1 MSGLPVLVEGAALPV
16 LVVGA
21 GPVAVRKTHT
31 LIASGATVRVVARAA
46 TPEMRALAE
55 AGHVALQERPYE
67 SQDIGDAVLVVAAT
81 NDRATNAAVADDA
94 RRLHRLVN
102 VADAP
107 ETGTFA
113 NMATH
118 RAGHL
123 VVGVSAGGVP
133 GAAAR
138 IRDAI
143 AARFDNRYAAALELL
158 GALRRSHLARGDGGT
173 WRALSSSAMDERFC
187 DSVEQGTLDDRVSTW
202 R

>member
-1 MSGLPVLVEGAALPV
+1 MSGVPLLIEAAALPA
-16 LVVGA
+16 LVVGG
-21 GPVAVRKTHT
+21 GPVAVRKAST
-31 LIASGATVRVVARAA
+31 LAAAGAMVRVVARDASA
-46 TPEMRALAE
+46 EMRALAE
-55 AGHVALQERPYE
+55 AGRVVLDERSYDAA
-67 SQDIGDAVLVVAAT
+67 DISDAVLIVAAT

-107 ETGTFA
+107 ESGTFA

-143 AARFDNRYAAALELL
+143 AARFDSRYAAALELL
-158 GALRRSHLARGDGGT
+158 GALRRSHLARGDGDT
-173 WRALSSSAMDERFC
+173 WRALSSSAVDEQFC
-187 DSVEQGTLDDRVSTW
+187 DSVEQGTLDGRVSTW

>member
-1 MSGLPVLVEGAALPV
+1 VSGVPLLVEGAALPV
-16 LVVGA
+16 LVVGGGA
-21 GPVAVRKTHT
+21 VAVRKAGT
-31 LIASGATVRVVARAA
+31 LAASGALVRVVARSA
-46 TPEMRALAE
+46 TPEMRALAD
-55 AGHVALQERPYE
+55 AGRVTLDERAYE
-67 SQDIGDAVLVVAAT
+67 TRDIGDAVLVVAAT
-81 NDRATNAAVADDA
+81 DDRATNAAVAEDA

-118 RAGHL
+118 RSGHL
-123 VVGVSAGGVP
+123 IVGVSAGGVP

-143 AARFDNRYAAALELL
+143 AARFDSRYAAALELL
-158 GALRRSHLARGDGGT
+158 GALRRSHLARGDGGS
-173 WRALSSSAMDERFC
+173 WRALASSTVDERFC
-187 DSVEQGTLDDRVSTW
+187 ESVEQGTLDDRVATW

>member
-1 MSGLPVLVEGAALPV
+1 M
-16 LVVGA
+16 
-21 GPVAVRKTHT
+21 RKAST
-31 LIASGATVRVVARAA
+31 LAASGARVRVIAREA

-55 AGHVALQERPYE
+55 ADKVVLDERPYDAA
-67 SQDIGDAVLVVAAT
+67 DIGDAVLVVAAT
-81 NDRATNAAVADDA
+81 NDRATNATVADDA

-143 AARFDNRYAAALELL
+143 AARFDSRYAAALDLL
-158 GALRRSHLARGDGGT
+158 GALRRRHLARGEGGT
-173 WRALSSSAMDERFC
+173 WRALSSTAMDEQFC
-187 DSVEQGTLDDRVSTW
+187 ESVEQGTLDDRVATW

>member
-1 MSGLPVLVEGAALPV
+1 VSGFPLLVEGAALPV
-16 LVVGA
+16 LVVGG
-21 GPVAVRKTHT
+21 GPVAVRKANA
-31 LIASGATVRVVARAA
+31 LAASGAKVRVVARAA
-46 TPEMRALAE
+46 TPEMRALAD
-55 AGHVALQERPYE
+55 AGHVVLDERSYE

-102 VADAP
+102 VAAAP

-143 AARFDNRYAAALELL
+143 AARFDSRYAAALELL

>member
-1 MSGLPVLVEGAALPV
+1 VSGVPLLVEGAALPV
-16 LVVGA
+16 LVVGG
-21 GPVAVRKTHT
+21 GPVALRKAST
-31 LIASGATVRVVARAA
+31 LAASGAVVRVIARSA
-46 TPEMRALAE
+46 TPEMRALAD
-55 AGHVALQERPYE
+55 AGRVVLDERAYE
-67 SQDIGDAVLVVAAT
+67 TADVGDAVLVVAAT
-81 NDRATNAAVADDA
+81 NDRATNAAVAADA

-143 AARFDNRYAAALELL
+143 AARFDSRYAAALELL
-158 GALRRSHLARGDGGT
+158 GALRRSHLARGEGSN
-173 WRALSSSAMDERFC
+173 WRALSSKAVDERFC

>member
-1 MSGLPVLVEGAALPV
+1 
-16 LVVGA
+16 
-21 GPVAVRKTHT
+21 
-31 LIASGATVRVVARAA
+31 
-46 TPEMRALAE
+46 MRALAD
-55 AGHVALQERPYE
+55 AGRVVLEERAYE
-67 SQDIGDAVLVVAAT
+67 RADIADAVLVVTAT
-81 NDRATNAAVADDA
+81 NDRATNAMVADDA

-113 NMATH
+113 SMATH
-118 RAGHL
+118 RSGHL

-143 AARFDNRYAAALELL
+143 AKRFDRRYAAALELL
-158 GALRRSHLARGDGGT
+158 GALRRSHLARGDAGG
-173 WRALSSSAMDERFC
+173 WRALSSRAVGEEFC
-187 DSVEQGTLDDRVSTW
+187 DSVEQGTLDDRVATW

>member
-1 MSGLPVLVEGAALPV
+1 M
-16 LVVGA
+16 
-21 GPVAVRKTHT
+21 AVRKASM
-31 LIASGATVRVVARAA
+31 LAASGARVRVVALSANA
-46 TPEMRALAE
+46 EMRALADADRVLLDERAYE
-55 AGHVALQERPYE
+55 AA
-67 SQDIGDAVLVVAAT
+67 DIGDAVLVVAAT
-81 NDRATNAAVADDA
+81 NDRATNAAVAADA

-113 NMATH
+113 TMATH

-143 AARFDNRYAAALELL
+143 ALRFDSRYAAALELL
-158 GALRRSHLARGDGGT
+158 GALRRSHLARGDGGA
-173 WRALSSSAMDERFC
+173 WRALSSSAVDEQFC
-187 DSVEQGTLDDRVSTW
+187 DTVEQGTLDDRVSTW

>member
-1 MSGLPVLVEGAALPV
+1 VSGLPLLVEGAALPA
-16 LVVGA
+16 LVVGGGA
-21 GPVAVRKTHT
+21 VAVRKAST
-31 LIASGATVRVVARAA
+31 LASSGASVRVIALSAS
-46 TPEMRALAE
+46 PEMRALADAGRVTLEERGYE
-55 AGHVALQERPYE
+55 ATDV
-67 SQDIGDAVLVVAAT
+67 GDAVLVVAAT
-81 NDRATNAAVADDA
+81 SDRATNEAVAADA

-143 AARFDNRYAAALELL
+143 AHRFDLRYAAALELL
-158 GALRRSHLARGDGGT
+158 GALRRSHLARGDGES
-173 WRALSSSAMDERFC
+173 WRALSRTAIDDTFC
-187 DSVEQGTLDDRVSTW
+187 DAVEQGTLDDRVATW

>member
-1 MSGLPVLVEGAALPV
+1 VSGIPLLVEGAALPV
-16 LVVGA
+16 LVVGG
-21 GPVAVRKTHT
+21 GPVAVRKAST
-31 LIASGATVRVVARAA
+31 LAASGAAVRVIALSA
-46 TPEMRALAE
+46 TTPMRALAD
-55 AGHVALQERPYE
+55 AGRVALEERSYE
-67 SQDIGDAVLVVAAT
+67 MRDIGDAVLVVAAT

-107 ETGTFA
+107 DTGTFA

-143 AARFDNRYAAALELL
+143 AARFDSRYAAALELL

-173 WRALSSSAMDERFC
+173 WRALSSSAVDEQFC
-187 DSVEQGTLDDRVSTW
+187 DSVEQGTLDDRVATW

>member
-1 MSGLPVLVEGAALPV
+1 MSGVPLLVEVAALPV
-16 LVVGA
+16 LVVGG
-21 GPVAVRKTHT
+21 GPVAVRKAST
-31 LIASGATVRVVARAA
+31 LAASGALVRVVARAA
-46 TPEMRALAE
+46 TAEMRALAD
-55 AGHVALQERPYE
+55 AGRVVLEERAYE
-67 SQDIGDAVLVVAAT
+67 RADIADAVLVVAAT
-81 NDRATNAAVADDA
+81 NDRATNAMVSDDA

-113 NMATH
+113 SMATH
-118 RAGHL
+118 RSGHL

-143 AARFDNRYAAALELL
+143 AKRFDRRYAAALELL
-158 GALRRSHLARGDGGT
+158 GALRRSHLARGDAGG
-173 WRALSSSAMDERFC
+173 WRALSSRAVGEEFC
-187 DSVEQGTLDDRVSTW
+187 DSVEQGTLDDRVATW

>member
-1 MSGLPVLVEGAALPV
+1 MSGFPLLVEGAALPV
-16 LVVGA
+16 LVVGG
-21 GPVAVRKTHT
+21 GPVAVRKANA
-31 LIASGATVRVVARAA
+31 LAASGAKVRVVARAA
-46 TPEMRALAE
+46 TPEMRALAD
-55 AGHVALQERPYE
+55 AGHVVLDEGSYE

-143 AARFDNRYAAALELL
+143 AARFDSRYAAALDLL

>member
-1 MSGLPVLVEGAALPV
+1 VSGFPLLVEGAALPV
-16 LVVGA
+16 LVVGG
-21 GPVAVRKTHT
+21 GPVAVRKANA
-31 LIASGATVRVVARAA
+31 LAASGAKVRVVARAA
-46 TPEMRALAE
+46 TPEMRALAD
-55 AGHVALQERPYE
+55 AGHVVLDERSYE

-118 RAGHL
+118 RAGPL

-143 AARFDNRYAAALELL
+143 AARFDSRYAAALELL

>member
-1 MSGLPVLVEGAALPV
+1 VSGLPLLIEGSGLPALI
-16 LVVGA
+16 VG
-21 GPVAVRKTHT
+21 GGVVAVRKAST
-31 LIASGATVRVVARAA
+31 LAASGASVRVVALSAS
-46 TPEMRALAE
+46 PEMRALAD
-55 AGHVALQERPYE
+55 AGRVTLAERGYE
-67 SQDIGDAVLVVAAT
+67 PTDVGDAVLVVAAT
-81 NDRATNAAVADDA
+81 NDRATNAAVASDA

-102 VADAP
+102 VADVP
-107 ETGTFA
+107 ESGTFA

-143 AARFDNRYAAALELL
+143 ARRFDFRYAAALELL
-158 GALRRSHLARGDGGT
+158 GALRRSHLARGDGES
-173 WRALSSSAMDERFC
+173 WRALSSTAIDETFC
-187 DSVEQGTLDDRVSTW
+187 DAVEQGTLDDRVATW

>member
-1 MSGLPVLVEGAALPV
+1 MSGFPLLVEGAALPV
-16 LVVGA
+16 LVVGG
-21 GPVAVRKTHT
+21 GPVAVRKANT
-31 LIASGATVRVVARAA
+31 LAASGAKVRVVARAA

-55 AGHVALQERPYE
+55 AGRVALDERSYE

-143 AARFDNRYAAALELL
+143 AARFDSRYAAALDLL

>member
-1 MSGLPVLVEGAALPV
+1 VSGVPLLVEVAALPV
-16 LVVGA
+16 LVVGG
-21 GPVAVRKTHT
+21 GPVAVRKAST
-31 LIASGATVRVVARAA
+31 LAASGALVRVVARAA
-46 TPEMRALAE
+46 TAEMRVLAD
-55 AGHVALQERPYE
+55 AGRVVLEERPYE
-67 SQDIGDAVLVVAAT
+67 RADIADAVLVVAAT
-81 NDRATNAAVADDA
+81 NDRATNAMVSDDA

-113 NMATH
+113 SMATH
-118 RAGHL
+118 RSGHL

-143 AARFDNRYAAALELL
+143 AKRFDRRYAAALELL
-158 GALRRSHLARGDGGT
+158 GALRRSHLARGDAGG
-173 WRALSSSAMDERFC
+173 WRALSSRAVGEEFC
-187 DSVEQGTLDDRVSTW
+187 DSVEQGTLDDRVATW

>member
-1 MSGLPVLVEGAALPV
+1 VAA
-16 LVVGA
+16 
-21 GPVAVRKTHT
+21 RKANT
-31 LIASGATVRVVARAA
+31 LAASGALVRVVARSA
-46 TPEMRALAE
+46 TPEMRALAD
-55 AGHVALQERPYE
+55 AGRVVLDERPYE
-67 SQDIGDAVLVVAAT
+67 TRDIGDAVLVVAAT

-118 RAGHL
+118 RSGPL

-143 AARFDNRYAAALELL
+143 AARFDSRYAAALELL

-187 DSVEQGTLDDRVSTW
+187 DSVEQGTLDDRVASW
-202 R
+202 P

>member
-1 MSGLPVLVEGAALPV
+1 MSGFPLLVEGAALPV
-16 LVVGA
+16 LVVGG
-21 GPVAVRKTHT
+21 GPVAVRKANA
-31 LIASGATVRVVARAA
+31 LAASGAKVRVVARAA
-46 TPEMRALAE
+46 TPEMRALAD
-55 AGHVALQERPYE
+55 AGHVVLDERSYE

-118 RAGHL
+118 RAGPL

-143 AARFDNRYAAALELL
+143 AARFDSRYAAALELL
-158 GALRRSHLARGDGGT
+158 GALRRGHLARGDGGT

>member
-1 MSGLPVLVEGAALPV
+1 MSGVPLLVEAAALPV
-16 LVVGA
+16 LVVGG
-21 GPVAVRKTHT
+21 GPVAVRKASA
-31 LIASGATVRVVARAA
+31 LAASGAVVRVVARDA
-46 TPEMRALAE
+46 TAEMRALAD
-55 AGHVALQERPYE
+55 AGRVGLEERPYE
-67 SQDIGDAVLVVAAT
+67 AGDIADAVLIVAAT

-107 ETGTFA
+107 DTGTFA

-143 AARFDNRYAAALELL
+143 AARFDSRYAAALELL

-173 WRALSSSAMDERFC
+173 WRALSSSAVDEGFC

>member
-1 MSGLPVLVEGAALPV
+1 VSGLPLLVEGAALPV
-16 LVVGA
+16 LIVGG
-21 GPVAVRKTHT
+21 GPVAVRKANT
-31 LIASGATVRVVARAA
+31 LAASGARVRVVASSASQ
-46 TPEMRALAE
+46 EMRALAD
-55 AGHVALQERPYE
+55 AGRITLDERPYD
-67 SQDIGDAVLVVAAT
+67 SKDVADAVLVIAAT
-81 NDRATNAAVADDA
+81 NDRATNAAVAQDA
-94 RRLHRLVN
+94 RRQHRLVN

-118 RAGHL
+118 RAGNL

-143 AARFDNRYAAALELL
+143 AVRFDSRYAAALELL
-158 GALRRSHLARGDGGT
+158 GALRRSHLARGDSGS
-173 WRALSSSAMDERFC
+173 WRALSSSAIDERFC
-187 DSVEQGTLDDRVSTW
+187 DSVEQGTLGDRVATW

>member
-1 MSGLPVLVEGAALPV
+1 VSGVPLLIEAAALPA
-16 LVVGA
+16 LVVGG
-21 GPVAVRKTHT
+21 GPVAVRKAST
-31 LIASGATVRVVARAA
+31 LAAAGAMVRVVARDASA
-46 TPEMRALAE
+46 EMRALAE
-55 AGHVALQERPYE
+55 AGRVVLDERSYDAA
-67 SQDIGDAVLVVAAT
+67 DISDAVLIVAAT

-107 ETGTFA
+107 ESGTFA

-143 AARFDNRYAAALELL
+143 AARFDSRYAAALELL
-158 GALRRSHLARGDGGT
+158 GALRRSHLARGDGDT
-173 WRALSSSAMDERFC
+173 WRALSSSAVDEQFC
-187 DSVEQGTLDDRVSTW
+187 DSVEQGTLDGRVSTW

>member
-1 MSGLPVLVEGAALPV
+1 VSGFPLLVEGAALPV
-16 LVVGA
+16 LVVGG
-21 GPVAVRKTHT
+21 GPVAVRKANT
-31 LIASGATVRVVARAA
+31 LAASGAKVRVVARAA
-46 TPEMRALAE
+46 TPEMRALAD
-55 AGHVALQERPYE
+55 AGRVALAERSYE

-118 RAGHL
+118 RAGPL

-143 AARFDNRYAAALELL
+143 AARFDSRYAAALELL

>member
-1 MSGLPVLVEGAALPV
+1 MSGIPLLVEGAALPV
-16 LVVGA
+16 LVVGG
-21 GPVAVRKTHT
+21 GPVAVRKASA
-31 LIASGATVRVVARAA
+31 LAASGAAVRVIARSA
-46 TPEMRALAE
+46 TTEMRALAD
-55 AGHVALQERPYE
+55 AGRVALEERSYE
-67 SQDIGDAVLVVAAT
+67 MRDIGDAVLVVAAT
-81 NDRATNAAVADDA
+81 NDRSTNAAVAGDA

-107 ETGTFA
+107 DTGTFA

-143 AARFDNRYAAALELL
+143 AARFDSRYAAALELL

>member
-1 MSGLPVLVEGAALPV
+1 MSGIPLLVEGAALPV
-16 LVVGA
+16 LVVGG
-21 GPVAVRKTHT
+21 GPVAVRKAST
-31 LIASGATVRVVARAA
+31 LAASGATVRVIARSA
-46 TPEMRALAE
+46 TAEMRALAD
-55 AGHVALQERPYE
+55 AGRVALEERSYDTR
-67 SQDIGDAVLVVAAT
+67 DIGDAVLVVAAT
-81 NDRATNAAVADDA
+81 NDRATNAAVAGDA

-107 ETGTFA
+107 DTGTFA

-143 AARFDNRYAAALELL
+143 AKRFDSRYAAALELL
-158 GALRRSHLARGDGGT
+158 GALRRSHLARGDGGS
-173 WRALSSSAMDERFC
+173 WRALSSTAVDEGFC
-187 DSVEQGTLDDRVSTW
+187 DAVEQGTLDDRVATW

>member
-1 MSGLPVLVEGAALPV
+1 VSGVPLLVEGAALPV
-16 LVVGA
+16 LIVGGGA
-21 GPVAVRKTHT
+21 VAVRKANT
-31 LIASGATVRVVARAA
+31 LAASGARVRVVASLASQ
-46 TPEMRALAE
+46 EMRALAD
-55 AGHVALQERPYE
+55 AGRVALDERPYDSE
-67 SQDIGDAVLVVAAT
+67 DVADAVLVIAAT
-81 NDRATNAAVADDA
+81 NDRTTNAAVAEDA
-94 RRLHRLVN
+94 RRRHRLVN

-143 AARFDNRYAAALELL
+143 AARFDSRYGAALELL
-158 GALRRSHLARGDGGT
+158 GALRRSHLARGDGGS
-173 WRALSSSAMDERFC
+173 WRALSSTAVDERFC
-187 DSVEQGTLDDRVSTW
+187 DSVEQGTLDDRVATW

>member
-1 MSGLPVLVEGAALPV
+1 VSGFPLLVEGAALPV
-16 LVVGA
+16 LVVGG
-21 GPVAVRKTHT
+21 GPVAVRKAHM
-31 LIASGATVRVVARAA
+31 LAASGALVRVVARSA

-55 AGHVALQERPYE
+55 AGRVALDERPYE
-67 SQDIGDAVLVVAAT
+67 TPDIGDAVLVVAAT
-81 NDRATNAAVADDA
+81 NDRATNATVADDA

-107 ETGTFA
+107 DTGTFA

-138 IRDAI
+138 IAI
-143 AARFDNRYAAALELL
+143 ARRFDSRYAAALELL
-158 GALRRSHLARGDGGT
+158 GALRRSHLARGEGGA
-173 WRALSSSAMDERFC
+173 WRALSSSAVDEQFC
-187 DSVEQGTLDDRVSTW
+187 DSVEQGTLDDRVATW

>member
-1 MSGLPVLVEGAALPV
+1 MSGVPLLVEGSALPV
-16 LVVGA
+16 LVVGG
-21 GPVAVRKTHT
+21 GPVAVRKAST
-31 LIASGATVRVVARAA
+31 LAASGARVRVVALSAS
-46 TPEMRALAE
+46 PEMRSLAD
-55 AGHVALQERPYE
+55 AGRVSFDERRYATE
-67 SQDIGDAVLVVAAT
+67 DIGDAVLVVAAT

-143 AARFDNRYAAALELL
+143 AHRFDLRYAAALELL
-158 GALRRSHLARGDGGT
+158 GALRRRQLARGDGES
-173 WRALSSSAMDERFC
+173 WRALSSTAVDETFC
-187 DSVEQGTLDDRVSTW
+187 EAVEQGTLDDRVATW

>member
-1 MSGLPVLVEGAALPV
+1 VSGFPLLVEGAALPV
-16 LVVGA
+16 LVVGG
-21 GPVAVRKTHT
+21 GPVAVRKAHM
-31 LIASGATVRVVARAA
+31 LAASGALVRVVARSA

-55 AGHVALQERPYE
+55 AGRVALDERPYE
-67 SQDIGDAVLVVAAT
+67 TPDIGDAVLVVAAT
-81 NDRATNAAVADDA
+81 NDRATNATVADDA

-107 ETGTFA
+107 DTGTFA

-143 AARFDNRYAAALELL
+143 ARRFDSRYAAALELL
-158 GALRRSHLARGDGGT
+158 GALRRSHLARGEGGA
-173 WRALSSSAMDERFC
+173 WRALSSSAVDEQFC
-187 DSVEQGTLDDRVSTW
+187 DSVEQGTLDDRVATW

>member
-1 MSGLPVLVEGAALPV
+1 VSGVPLLVEVAALPV
-16 LVVGA
+16 LVVGG
-21 GPVAVRKTHT
+21 GPVAVRKAST
-31 LIASGATVRVVARAA
+31 LAASGALVRVVARAA
-46 TPEMRALAE
+46 TAEMRALAD
-55 AGHVALQERPYE
+55 AGRVVLEERPYE
-67 SQDIGDAVLVVAAT
+67 RADIADAVLVVAAT
-81 NDRATNAAVADDA
+81 NDRATNAMVSDDA

-113 NMATH
+113 SMATH
-118 RAGHL
+118 RSGHL

-143 AARFDNRYAAALELL
+143 AKRFDRRYAAALELL
-158 GALRRSHLARGDGGT
+158 GALRRSHLARGDAGG
-173 WRALSSSAMDERFC
+173 WRALSSRAVGEEFC
-187 DSVEQGTLDDRVSTW
+187 DSVEQGTLDDRVATW